1 MQNTRLSYICRSRC
15 GQDTIAQALTWSD
28 APLVTVSLYG
38 QGCFFQCI
46 EGDHRLIDQLLDR
59 LADLP
64 SGFDVQIMAWHPIQ
78 QPILT
83 HSATHYLLSDV
94 PAQQVLEQH
103 GVSAQDARLA
113 QEIIDHL
120 QRLYLLAAPD
130 TTTMMSDPRADLMH

>member
-28 APLVTVSLYG
+28 APLITVSLYG

-59 LADLP
+59 LANLP
-64 SGFDVQIMAWHPIQ
+64 SGFDVQVIAWHPIQ

-94 PAQQVLEQH
+94 PAQHVLQQH
-103 GVSAQDARLA
+103 GVSAQDALLA

-120 QRLYLLAAPD
+120 QRFYLLAAPD
-130 TTTMMSDPRADLMH
+130 ATTVMPAPYSDLMH